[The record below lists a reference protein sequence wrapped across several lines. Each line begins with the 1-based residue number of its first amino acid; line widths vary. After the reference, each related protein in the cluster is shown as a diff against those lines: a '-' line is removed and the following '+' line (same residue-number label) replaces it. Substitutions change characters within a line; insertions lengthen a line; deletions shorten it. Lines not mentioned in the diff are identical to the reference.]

1 MHQGTLIVPGSRERR
16 SSTIDSPF
24 RSYFIPRRQ
33 RQSLCSSPAT
43 YSLCQPANIWS
54 WTSLNYFLRLEN
66 RPPKFSL
73 DTCSTGVDSSATISE
88 SRFSNAESSPS
99 LDSTFLP
106 SSCTAAPCSSM
117 PLENCL
123 RAAVLLRRREFRTKK
138 GSTSCFGTRLK

>member
-1 MHQGTLIVPGSRERR
+1 M
-16 SSTIDSPF
+16 
-24 RSYFIPRRQ
+24 
-33 RQSLCSSPAT
+33 
-43 YSLCQPANIWS
+43 CQEAARGDHRLSIHHSALTSFLEDNDNPYVRAQQHTAFVKPANIWS

-99 LDSTFLP
+99 VDSTFLP
-106 SSCTAAPCSSM
+106 SSCTAAPCSST